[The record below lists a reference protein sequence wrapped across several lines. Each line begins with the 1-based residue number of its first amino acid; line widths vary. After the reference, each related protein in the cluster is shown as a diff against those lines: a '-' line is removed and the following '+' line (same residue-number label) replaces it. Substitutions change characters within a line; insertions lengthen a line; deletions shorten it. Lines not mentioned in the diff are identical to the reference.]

1 MNIPAFLIA
10 TAMGAAFLAVEYR
23 WYYQPDMVSPDALMS
38 TFSGEHIK
46 ARAAVRHALID
57 PDSAKFGTLRSVLAD
72 GTRYVCGGVQA
83 RDRSGHFIDAAFVY
97 AVAVDF
103 ARIDDG
109 GRITRQQS
117 GFRPCP
123 AEEDKIAQQ
132 TPTLSPGVSSL
143 IKTVQKV
150 APQADTSA
158 ASALTTFAPSGGGA
172 SSSGTMEQQIRELA
186 ARTVPADSTN
196 GQQASPMVKRDGG
209 KESDLRVDQPAAAW
223 PTFPPG
229 HPLTKPT
236 RTRTPSEAL
245 ALAKDVEERIKQ
257 AELSGDITTRPSSD
271 EIKEA
276 CRALLTIDPADR
288 EYREAWAAFL
298 QLQKRDR
305 DDTTAAKR
313 SGVEP

>member
-10 TAMGAAFLAVEYR
+10 AVLGAAFLAVEYR
-23 WYYQPDMVSPDALMS
+23 WYYQPDIINPEALMS
-38 TFSGEHIK
+38 TFSGEHMK
-46 ARAAVRHALID
+46 ARAAVRHVLID
-57 PDSAKFGTLRSVLAD
+57 PGSAKFGTLRSVAAD
-72 GTRYVCGGVQA
+72 GTRYVCGAVQA
-83 RDRSGHFIDAAFVY
+83 RDKSGQFIDAAFVY

-109 GRITRQQS
+109 GRITHRQS

-123 AEEDKIAQQ
+123 AEQDKVAPQ
-132 TPTLSPGVSSL
+132 TPTLSPGVSAL

-150 APQADTSA
+150 APQVDTSA
-158 ASALTTFAPSGGGA
+158 GSALTTLAPAGGRP
-172 SSSGTMEQQIRELA
+172 SSSGTMEDQIRELA
-186 ARTVPADSTN
+186 ARTVPPDSTN
-196 GQQASPMVKRDGG
+196 GQRAGPIVKRDGG
-209 KESDLRVDQPAAAW
+209 NESALRVDQAPAAW

-229 HPLTKPT
+229 HPLTKST
-236 RTRTPSEAL
+236 RKRTPSEAL
-245 ALAKDVEERIKQ
+245 ALAKDVEERARQ
-257 AELSGDITTRPSSD
+257 AELSGDITTRPSSE

-305 DDTTAAKR
+305 DDTTARR
-313 SGVEP
+313 SGAEP